1 MSHDDSG
8 LTWPEGLLDS
18 ADFARQ
24 WTLIRPAF
32 LTALQN
38 HRISEASAATLAR
51 VYLPLAAWVLRQK
64 GERPLLLGINGSQGS
79 GKSTLCDF
87 LRLILEQC
95 HGQRVAVLSVDDLYL
110 TRAERQALAREVHPL
125 LITRGV
131 PGTHDVE
138 LGLTTL
144 NRLRGAMPTN
154 LTALPAFD
162 KAADDRRPAGDWPV
176 FRGRPDII
184 LFEGW
189 CVGTTPQPE
198 AALREPVNA
207 LERDEDADGRW
218 RRFVNRRLE
227 TDYRRLFAGLDRLIF
242 LRVPGMDRV
251 PEWRTL
257 QEQKLAANAGA
268 GRHVMDAAAIRRFVM
283 HYERLTR
290 HALANL
296 PTRADLTLSIKD
308 DHGFGAIALSSA
320 IRTPDTA
327 IHQEGYH

>member
-1 MSHDDSG
+1 MSRDDPVVA
-8 LTWPEGLLDS
+8 WPEGLLDP
-18 ADFARQ
+18 AEFARQ
-24 WTLIRPAF
+24 WTLIQPAF

-38 HRISEASAATLAR
+38 HRMPEASAEALAR

-64 GERPLLLGINGSQGS
+64 GEAPLLLGINGAQGS

-95 HGQRVAVLSVDDLYL
+95 HDQRVAVLSIDDLYL
-110 TRAERQALAREVHPL
+110 TRAERQALSREVHPL

-138 LGLTTL
+138 LGLATL
-144 NRLRGAMPTN
+144 NRLRSAVETD
-154 LTALPAFD
+154 LTPLPAFD
-162 KAADDRRPAGDWPV
+162 KASDDRRPAEDWPV
-176 FRGRPDII
+176 FRGRPDIL

-189 CVGTTPQPE
+189 CVGATPQPK

-218 RRFVNRRLE
+218 RFYVNRRLE
-227 TDYRRLFAGLDRLIF
+227 TDYRRLFAELDRLIF

-251 PEWRTL
+251 LEWRTL
-257 QEQKLAANAGA
+257 QEQKLAATAGA
-268 GRHVMDAAAIRRFVM
+268 GRHVMDAATIRRFVM

-290 HALANL
+290 HNLADL
-296 PTRADLTLSIKD
+296 PARADVTLSLDD
-308 DHGFGAIALSSA
+308 DHGFGAVAFGITGNPTQSE
-320 IRTPDTA
+320 TP
-327 IHQEGYH
+327 

>member
-1 MSHDDSG
+1 MSRDDPG
-8 LTWPEGLLDS
+8 LIWPEGLLDP

-38 HRISEASAATLAR
+38 HRIPEASAEALAR

-64 GERPLLLGINGSQGS
+64 GETPLLLGVNGAQGS

-95 HGQRVAVLSVDDLYL
+95 HGQRVAVLSIDDLYL
-110 TRAERQALAREVHPL
+110 TRAERQALAREAHPL

-138 LGLTTL
+138 LGLATL
-144 NRLRGAMPTN
+144 NRLRNAAEAD
-154 LTALPAFD
+154 LTPLPAFD
-162 KAADDRRPAGDWPV
+162 KASDDRRPAGDWPV

-189 CVGTTPQPE
+189 CVGTTRQPE

-218 RRFVNRRLE
+218 RSYVNRRLE
-227 TDYRRLFAGLDRLIF
+227 TDYRRLFAELDRLIF

-251 PEWRTL
+251 LEWRTL
-257 QEQKLAANAGA
+257 QEQKLAATAGA
-268 GRHVMDAAAIRRFVM
+268 GRHVMDAAAILRFVM
-283 HYERLTR
+283 HYERLTL
-290 HALANL
+290 HNLANL
-296 PTRADLTLSIKD
+296 PARADLTLNLKD
-308 DHGFGAIALSSA
+308 DHGFGAITFGATSHPYQPE
-320 IRTPDTA
+320 IP
-327 IHQEGYH
+327 

>member
-1 MSHDDSG
+1 MSHDDPG
-8 LTWPEGLLDS
+8 LTWPEGLLDTD
-18 ADFARQ
+18 DFARQ
-24 WTLIRPAF
+24 WALIRPAF

-38 HRISEASAATLAR
+38 HRIPEASAEALSR
-51 VYLPLAAWVLRQK
+51 VNLPLAAWVLRQK
-64 GERPLLLGINGSQGS
+64 GERPLLLGINGAQGS

-95 HGQRVAVLSVDDLYL
+95 HGQRVAVLSIDDLYL
-110 TRAERQALAREVHPL
+110 TRAERQTLAREVHPL

-138 LGLTTL
+138 LGLATL
-144 NRLRGAMPTN
+144 NRLRNATESD
-154 LTALPAFD
+154 LTPLPAFN
-162 KAADDRRPAGDWPV
+162 KAADDRRPAEDWPV

-207 LERDEDADGRW
+207 LERNEDADGGW
-218 RRFVNRRLE
+218 RSFVNRKLE
-227 TDYRRLFAGLDRLIF
+227 TDYRRLFAELDRLIF

-251 PEWRTL
+251 LEWRTL
-257 QEQKLAANAGA
+257 QEHKLAATAGA

-290 HALANL
+290 HNLADL
-296 PTRADLTLSIKD
+296 PARADLTLNLTD
-308 DHGFGAIALSSA
+308 DHGFGTIAFGA
-320 IRTPDTA
+320 TGHPYQPEIP
-327 IHQEGYH
+327 